1 MDVVGSAA
9 AIVQL
14 AGVGLTLAK
23 TLYSLYEEGP
33 AGNEQLNHLS
43 SYVHTTATILEE
55 IGKVFEDESKATKP
69 VISNKAITTATDIV
83 TRCSATF
90 DTLQEMADNARKTT
104 MGLLMLPLRASRLK
118 LLQSRLEQSKADLQ
132 LMIQIILYARLKNEP
147 R

>member
-69 VISNKAITTATDIV
+69 ESSLTKPL
-83 TRCSATF
+83 R
-90 DTLQEMADNARKTT
+90 
-104 MGLLMLPLRASRLK
+104 LPL
-118 LLQSRLEQSKADLQ
+118 
-132 LMIQIILYARLKNEP
+132 IL
-147 R
+147 